1 MHCNNNAIGIE
12 YIIWRARCITPKE
25 GEENRNID
33 KLSII
38 GLGYSMISSMER
50 VASTKYKCIMME
62 PIRGRIF
69 SHIIYI

>member
-38 GLGYSMISSMER
+38 GNPQQSMHLLAPR
-50 VASTKYKCIMME
+50 
-62 PIRGRIF
+62 R
-69 SHIIYI
+69 